1 MTVVDDKINSD
12 RYLELIQQV
21 IEPELQAS
29 DRNLVFMQDNAPA
42 HKAKRVMDYFAQKG
56 IQVLDWPPQSPHL
69 NPIELVWGFIKQ
81 KLYSEKD
88 FPKNKQELV
97 DRVFDIWNSITED
110 TFERLCNEVIYRL
123 RGVVAAEG
131 GWFKK

>member
-1 MTVVDDKINSD
+1 
-12 RYLELIQQV
+12 
-21 IEPELQAS
+21 
-29 DRNLVFMQDNAPA
+29 MQDNAPA

-56 IQVLDWPPQSPHL
+56 IHVLDWPPQSPHL

-131 GWFKK
+131 GWLKK